1 MNRYFIEVS
10 YKGTSYAGF
19 QVQANAVTI
28 QSEIEKAFKVL
39 NYEVQLT
46 GSSRTDAGV
55 HALQNFFH
63 FDLQG
68 VFDSSKVYNLNAIL
82 PSDISIT
89 GIFRMDENAHSRFD
103 AVGREY
109 CYTVY
114 SFKDP
119 FLTDIGYYFPFKIDI
134 DLLRQA
140 AGEVV
145 GSFDFTSFSK
155 RNTQVKTFICMIEE
169 SRWEM
174 NGHELKYRV
183 RGNRFLRG
191 MVRGMVGTMLR
202 VGRGQLTVE
211 EFKNIIVSKDSSK
224 ADFSVP
230 GKGLRLERVIYPE
243 DYFKKTTE

>member
-1 MNRYFIEVS
+1 MNRYFIEVA
-10 YKGTSYAGF
+10 YRGTSYAGF

-55 HALQNFFH
+55 HALQNYFH
-63 FDLQG
+63 FDLPEK
-68 VFDSSKVYNLNAIL
+68 FDTSRVYNLNAIL
-82 PSDISIT
+82 PSDICIK
-89 GIFRMDENAHSRFD
+89 GIYKMDESAHCRFD
-103 AVGREY
+103 AIAREY

-114 SFKDP
+114 NFKDP
-119 FLTDIGYYFPFKIDI
+119 FLTDTGYYFPYRIDEE
-134 DLLRQA
+134 LLSSA
-140 AGEVV
+140 ADFVKGT
-145 GSFDFTSFSK
+145 FDFTSFSK
-155 RNTQVKTFICMIEE
+155 RNTQVNNFLCSIEDSVWE
-169 SRWEM
+169 SE
-174 NGHELKYRV
+174 GHVIRYRV

-202 VGRGQLTVE
+202 VGRRQISLE
-211 EFKNIIVSKDSSK
+211 QFKNIIEAKDCGK

-243 DYFKKTTE
+243 GYFKNTAE